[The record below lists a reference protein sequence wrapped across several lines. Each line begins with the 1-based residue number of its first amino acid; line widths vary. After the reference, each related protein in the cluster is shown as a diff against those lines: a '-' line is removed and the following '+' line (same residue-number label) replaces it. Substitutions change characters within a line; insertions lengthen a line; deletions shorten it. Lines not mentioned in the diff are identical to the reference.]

1 MVTQYLCVRHTPMIS
16 AIPVEFIWLTVIVA
30 MTMAGIVAA
39 AAE

>member
-1 MVTQYLCVRHTPMIS
+1 MIS

-39 AAE
+39 TAE

>member
-1 MVTQYLCVRHTPMIS
+1 MIT

-39 AAE
+39 QAE